1 MRPLAAC
8 ESKDRDAATHG
19 FLLNSNQSAF
29 VLLASSSLPEEQL
42 MGVASRSFGSLSPYG
57 LQLSQDDVLVVGP
70 EWFCERGGP
79 TAPTHGRFVRE
90 EKLFYRYGPTHLNSH
105 KQCSFAIL

>member
-1 MRPLAAC
+1 
-8 ESKDRDAATHG
+8 
-19 FLLNSNQSAF
+19 
-29 VLLASSSLPEEQL
+29 

-90 EKLFYRYGPTHLNSH
+90 EKQFYRYGPVDSPGAAIASARSLFEAPRPISERTIRSRDAEG
-105 KQCSFAIL
+105 SPASIFATRD